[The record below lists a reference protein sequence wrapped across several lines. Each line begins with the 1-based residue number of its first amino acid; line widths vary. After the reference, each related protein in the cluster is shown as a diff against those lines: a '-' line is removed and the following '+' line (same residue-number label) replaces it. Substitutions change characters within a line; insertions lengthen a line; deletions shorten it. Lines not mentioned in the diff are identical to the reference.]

1 MFDSDRTM
9 GIVAEVVDIIER
21 KVKANNI
28 VRAKSGNKIVI
39 VSLTELGLER
49 CDGDVATWSMV
60 GSCPIARSSTAA
72 VTVTHL
78 CSTSSLLNL
87 VC

>member
-28 VRAKSGNKIVI
+28 IRAKSGNKIVI

-49 CDGDVATWSMV
+49 CDGDVATLVNGRQLSNCKV
-60 GSCPIARSSTAA
+60 IDSRSDGDAFMFHVKPS
-72 VTVTHL
+72 
-78 CSTSSLLNL
+78 
-87 VC
+87 